1 MEEALIQW
9 QEQELAR
16 TGRYYKHVCWMA
28 VPLLWMSC
36 YFYGLRPLLLCGV
49 ALLVGNLCDRLIS
62 LLRRRVYQPKDYS
75 NESFAL
81 IIALLMPATVDW
93 YVLVVAV
100 LAGVLIGKEVFG
112 GYGSYPFHPAAVGYA
127 VAAVSWP
134 EKVFRYPQPY
144 VNIPLWDA
152 SGVAV
157 SGTVSDTLR
166 SGGVLNIRSLS
177 LWLEIGRA
185 SCRERVFRAV

>member
-9 QEQELAR
+9 QEQELTQ
-16 TGRYYKHVCWMA
+16 TGHYYKHICWMV

-36 YFYGLRPLLLCGV
+36 YFYGPRPLLLCGV

-93 YVLVVAV
+93 YVLVAAV

-112 GYGSYPFHPAAVGYA
+112 GYGSYPFHPAAVGYV

-134 EKVFRYPQPY
+134 EQVFRYPQP
-144 VNIPLWDA
+144 
-152 SGVAV
+152 
-157 SGTVSDTLR
+157 
-166 SGGVLNIRSLS
+166 
-177 LWLEIGRA
+177 
-185 SCRERVFRAV
+185 